1 MTPEEKYELFER
13 KISDEL
19 SSNEEEML
27 SQIIKEDKTI
37 AEEFNVYKEW
47 SSYLDTSLNLEQ
59 DQFDLEQNLKKIG
72 DSYFEKKPAKKETKV
87 IKISSWVYAVAAS
100 VAIVLGVYTF
110 TKSDPAYNDFASIP
124 KLSITERGS
133 EDEISKKAEASFNSK
148 NYEEAEKYLSELLKN
163 DNSNSEYL
171 FYLGITLVEQDKHEK
186 ASVIFEKLRQGA
198 SVYKYKA
205 IWFEALNQLKQK
217 NEGRCAELLK
227 SLPPEAEDYQQAQKL
242 LKKL

>member
-13 KISDEL
+13 KISEEL
-19 SSNEEEML
+19 SNKEEETL
-27 SQIIKEDKTI
+27 SQIIKEDKAI
-37 AEEFNVYKEW
+37 AEEFRIYKEW
-47 SSYLDTSLNLEQ
+47 SSYLDANLNLEQ
-59 DQFDLEQNLKKIG
+59 EQSDLEQNLKKVG
-72 DSYFEKKPAKKETKV
+72 DSFFEKKQAKKETKV
-87 IKISSWVYAVAAS
+87 IKIPSWAYAVAAS

-124 KLSITERGS
+124 ELSITERGS
-133 EDEISKKAEASFNSK
+133 EDEISKKAEASFNSE
-148 NYEEAEKYLSELLKN
+148 NYEEAEKYLLELLNN

-186 ASVIFEKLRQGA
+186 ASEIFEKLRQGT

-217 NEGRCAELLK
+217 NIGRCTELLK
-227 SLPPEAEDYQQAQKL
+227 SLPQEAEDYQQAQKL